1 MSGGDSDPCRPVA
14 RRPAA
19 LVGAAHYRKP
29 SYGHN
34 HPLAIPRVSLMLDL
48 IAAYEALDE
57 SEWVRSRA
65 ASVGEL
71 TGFHTA
77 DYVRA
82 VQRAEAFGGVRADDR
97 ARHQLGTVEN
107 PYFPGLFYT
116 PALATGGSIQAADRV
131 LTGQNA
137 FSPAGG
143 MHHAVP
149 DQARGF
155 CYFNDVVLAILRLR
169 SAGRR
174 VLYLDI
180 DAHHG
185 DGVEAAFWDDASV
198 MTVSLHMDTN
208 YAYPFHGG
216 TLDEEGGPN
225 ALGLTLN
232 VPLPKGTHDA
242 EYRQVFECLWDP
254 LLERFRPDA
263 VVLQTGT
270 DALFGDPLGRFAL
283 STAGFLGV
291 VERVVASGL
300 PVLATGGGGYHPLLL
315 ARAWTGVWALLS
327 GRDLP
332 VSLPKAASEALGAV
346 GWDED
351 EDEPYYENL
360 FRDRLEYGEDQP
372 VRPVI
377 RDIIRALTHH
387 RALKRRLWA
396 S

>member
-1 MSGGDSDPCRPVA
+1 MTVDLPGPGRFVA
-14 RRPAA
+14 TRSAA
-19 LVGAAHYRKP
+19 FVGAAHYRRP

-34 HPLAIPRVSLMLDL
+34 HPLAIPRVSLAFDL
-48 IAAYEALDE
+48 IAAYGAMDDTEF
-57 SEWVRSRA
+57 VRSRA
-65 ASVGEL
+65 ASVPEL
-71 TGFHTA
+71 TRFHTH
-77 DYVRA
+77 DYVQA
-82 VQRAEAFGGVRADDR
+82 LKRAEAFGRVRAEDR
-97 ARHQLGTVEN
+97 ARHQLGTLEN
-107 PYFPGLFYT
+107 PYFPGMFYT
-116 PALATGGSIQAADRV
+116 PALATGGSLVGAEQV
-131 LTGQNA
+131 LGGRNA

-143 MHHAVP
+143 MHHAAP

-169 SAGRR
+169 DEGLR

-185 DGVEAAFWDDASV
+185 DGVEAAFWDDAAV
-198 MTVSLHMDTN
+198 MTVSLHMDTS

-216 TLDEEGGPN
+216 TLHDEGG
-225 ALGLTLN
+225 ALAQGSALN

-242 EYRQVFECLWDP
+242 EYREVFESLWDP
-254 LLERFRPDA
+254 IVDRFRPDV

-270 DALFGDPLGRFAL
+270 DALFGDPLGRFLL

-291 VERVVASGL
+291 VERVVGTGL

-315 ARAWTGVWALLS
+315 ARAWTGVWAVLS

-332 VSLPKAASEALGAV
+332 VALPEAARAALQAV
-346 GWDED
+346 EWDAD
-351 EDEPYYENL
+351 EDEPYYETL
-360 FRDRLEYGEDQP
+360 FQDRLEYGEDQP

-377 RDIIRALTHH
+377 SDLIASLAQHS
-387 RALKRRLWA
+387 ALKRRLWA

>member
-1 MSGGDSDPCRPVA
+1 MTADIPEPCRYAPTRSAVF
-14 RRPAA
+14 
-19 LVGAAHYRKP
+19 VGAAHYRRP

-34 HPLAIPRVSLMLDL
+34 HPLAIPRVSLAFDL
-48 IAAYEALDE
+48 IAAYGALDE
-57 SEWVRSRA
+57 TEFVPSRA
-65 ASVGEL
+65 ASVSEL
-71 TGFHTA
+71 TRFHTP
-77 DYVRA
+77 DYVQA
-82 VQRAEAFGGVRADDR
+82 LKRAEAFGRVRAEDR
-97 ARHQLGTVEN
+97 VRHQLGTLEN
-107 PYFPGLFYT
+107 PTFPGMFYT
-116 PALATGGSIQAADRV
+116 PALATGGSIVGAEWV
-131 LTGQNA
+131 LKGRNA

-143 MHHAVP
+143 MHHAAP

-169 SAGRR
+169 DEGRR

-198 MTVSLHMDTN
+198 MTVSLHMDTS

-216 TLDEEGGPN
+216 ALQDEGGPQ

-232 VPLPKGTHDA
+232 VPLPKGTCDA
-242 EYRQVFECLWDP
+242 EYRQVFESLWDP
-254 LLERFRPDA
+254 VVDRFRPDV

-270 DALFGDPLGRFAL
+270 DALFGDPLGRFLL
-283 STAGFLGV
+283 STAGFLAI
-291 VERVVASGL
+291 VERVVGTGL

-332 VSLPKAASEALGAV
+332 VALPKAASAALQAV

-351 EDEPYYENL
+351 EEEPYYEGL
-360 FRDRLEYGEDQP
+360 FRDRLEYGEERP
-372 VRPVI
+372 VRPMI
-377 RDIIRALTHH
+377 HDLIQSLSHH
-387 RALKRRLWA
+387 SGLKRRLWA